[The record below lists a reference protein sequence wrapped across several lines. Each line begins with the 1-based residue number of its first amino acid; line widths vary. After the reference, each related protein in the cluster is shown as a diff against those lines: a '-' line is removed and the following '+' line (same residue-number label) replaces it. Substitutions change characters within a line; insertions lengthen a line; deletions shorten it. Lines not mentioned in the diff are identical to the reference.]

1 ELQELQASRS
11 RDLAKYQHDLRV
23 GDPTTGWQVL
33 TDKDGTQYRYNTVTG
48 KATTLSGNQPYEPE
62 GAQKLGGAGGDKP
75 DILTDPTNNQ
85 QYLFNRRTNKA
96 TTLSGEPYEPGG
108 AQRLGAGGAA
118 SAGAGREADIR
129 AKMRVLNE
137 DWLMLHPDATP
148 AQISAQNFEHRKQA
162 EKELAGAKAAPRA
175 DRNIEVRDETTNELL
190 YRGEA

>member
-1 ELQELQASRS
+1 
-11 RDLAKYQHDLRV
+11 
-23 GDPTTGWQVL
+23 
-33 TDKDGTQYRYNTVTG
+33 
-48 KATTLSGNQPYEPE
+48 
-62 GAQKLGGAGGDKP
+62 
-75 DILTDPTNNQ
+75 
-85 QYLFNRRTNKA
+85 NRRTNKA
-96 TTLSGEPYEPGG
+96 TALSGEPYEPGG

-190 YRGEA
+190 YRGEARKTPEGSYVEPNGRPIPEGRIIGIGTPQPRTESQMLAQKFLDENPKLSTEDFAAWKANRILNESVMRAMGGGPLARNIVAL